1 MVRPF
6 TVKKSSFRKKDSVFL
21 KTHLIFLP
29 TSTGFA
35 RFTYK
40 TSLAMKHILNIFLLL
55 VFVSCGI
62 ASPKQENTKPIS
74 HATFDALLKKHVNKE
89 GWVNYE
95 GFKEDR
101 AELKKYLDLIQ
112 NNAPNDKTWS
122 KEDRLAYWIN
132 AYNAFTI
139 ELILQ
144 YYPVES
150 IKDIGSK
157 IQIPFVNTPWD
168 IKFIKIGGK
177 EMDLNN
183 IEHSILRKEFNEPR
197 IHFAINCA
205 SYSCPVLR
213 AEAYT
218 GAKIDQQL
226 KEQAISFV
234 NDERRN
240 KITSTSAQLSKLFDW
255 YSGDFT
261 KNKNLK
267 DFINQFAKVK
277 IADKTK
283 VSYIDY
289 DWRLNDSKDF

>member
-1 MVRPF
+1 MNSLEKAQNVECLLQDQSLCLANNYP
-6 TVKKSSFRKKDSVFL
+6 VNSFYSERSF
-21 KTHLIFLP
+21 I
-29 TSTGFA
+29 
-35 RFTYK
+35 
-40 TSLAMKHILNIFLLL
+40 MKHSLYTFILLS
-55 VFVSCGI
+55 FVSCGI
-62 ASPKQENTKPIS
+62 ASPTQKETKPVD
-74 HATFDALLKKHVNKE
+74 HTAFDILLKKHVNRE
-89 GWVNYE
+89 GWVDYD
-95 GFKEDR
+95 GFKKDR
-101 AELKKYLDLIQ
+101 NELTKYLDLLQ
-112 NNAPNDKTWS
+112 KNAPNDKSWS
-122 KEDRLAYWIN
+122 REDKLAYWIN

-139 ELILQ
+139 ELVLQ

-177 EMDLNN
+177 DLDLNN
-183 IEHSILRKEFNEPR
+183 IEHSILRKEFDEPR

-218 GAKIDQQL
+218 GAKVDQQL
-226 KEQAISFV
+226 NEQAISFV

-240 KITSTSAQLSKLFDW
+240 QISGSEAALSKIFSW
-255 YSGDFT
+255 FSGDFT
-261 KNKNLK
+261 KNGNLK

-277 IADKTK
+277 IVDKAK
-283 VSYIDY
+283 ISYIDY